1 MRSDPLP
8 AWTSL
13 AAILGASVLA
23 TISPFINY
31 EWSGPIDSG
40 MMRWPTAVLHIMQ
53 QAAVAGLAL
62 VPVILS
68 WRSRISLPWVIV
80 CALAAVVP
88 VVIGS
93 LGASMG
99 PVFYLHF
106 QAAAIG
112 VLLASVLGTLLGA
125 FLRAPVGSAHVAA
138 VSAEPARAGGSPTPP
153 PG

>member
-23 TISPFINY
+23 TIAPFINY
-31 EWSGPIDSG
+31 EWTGPPDSG
-40 MMRWPTAVLHIMQ
+40 ILAWPAVVLHLLQ

-68 WRSRISLPWVIV
+68 WRSRITRPWAIV
-80 CALAAVVP
+80 CALAAALP

-93 LGASMG
+93 LGVSMG
-99 PVFYLHF
+99 PGYYLHF
-106 QAAAIG
+106 QSAAVG

-125 FLRAPVGSAHVAA
+125 FLLAPIDSAHVSA
-138 VSAEPARAGGSPTPP
+138 VGAEPARAGGSPTPP